1 MHSNMPQSSKASC
14 EGAAQELLEKLRFLE
29 TVDPDGKLEITQR
42 MNAIVEKGLKKM
54 VEASGEYLHSDS
66 IKKDEAEKV
75 KNLLDI
81 MPESLTIKNKD
92 GKLPPLQVALKCGAK
107 WTPQLRDVINEQGD
121 KLSGIDADSGMY
133 PFLQASVSNCE
144 LSVVFDLIRRYPD
157 ALQDC
162 NKSDWNYIHTKN
174 AALSMEKMKS
184 NIAKISKLP
193 PSRPSAKNM
202 SKEDLSK
209 SKKICHYLMNTK
221 YGKNKNPPKPVQKR
235 HKRKLNE
242 KKIEWKR

>member
-1 MHSNMPQSSKASC
+1 MPPSSKSSC

-29 TVDPDGKLEITQR
+29 KVDPDGKLEITQR
-42 MNAIVEKGLKKM
+42 MNTIVEKGLKKM

-66 IKKDEAEKV
+66 IDKDDAEKV

-81 MPESLTIKNKD
+81 MPESLAIKNKD

-121 KLSGIDADSGMY
+121 ELSEIDSDSGMY

-144 LSVVFDLIRRYPD
+144 LSVVFDLIRRYPE

-162 NKSDWNYIHTKN
+162 NKSDWNYIHKKN
-174 AALSMEKMKS
+174 AALSMAKMKS

-193 PSRPSAKNM
+193 PSRPSPKNM
-202 SKEDLSK
+202 SKEDLQK

-221 YGKNKNPPKPVQKR
+221 YGKNKNPKPLQKK

-242 KKIEWKR
+242 KKIEWNR